1 MQNTINEADQSL
13 SASLSKS
20 VQNAYGLMTP
30 KETYCKK
37 AAELESD
44 ATLKGLCDLFDLGF
58 GNFEL
63 NQALLVKY
71 NNDTQLVATLLCEG
85 VLSESCV
92 EQVFKE
98 E

>member
-1 MQNTINEADQSL
+1 M
-13 SASLSKS
+13 
-20 VQNAYGLMTP
+20 
-30 KETYCKK
+30 
-37 AAELESD
+37 
-44 ATLKGLCDLFDLGF
+44 
-58 GNFEL
+58 
-63 NQALLVKY
+63 LVKY